1 MSNLSKEE
9 YPLLETKE
17 MANRK
22 KELEKLNK
30 ENIIQKLVGT
40 EETLKFYIDLYNK
53 EKEKNIIF
61 KRSTIITDIK
71 RHGIEINMSAD
82 RLVNEYLLEKIKNS
96 ELEELLENSISK
108 DKIIDLLDK
117 YKNEHFI
124 PKAEIQKLLEE
135 TNE

>member
-1 MSNLSKEE
+1 MCEKEIIKCAE
-9 YPLLETKE
+9 FLGNREDETTVKIDNDFYDERDIWKGLL
-17 MANRK
+17 
-22 KELEKLNK
+22 
-30 ENIIQKLVGT
+30 
-40 EETLKFYIDLYNK
+40 DLYNK

-124 PKAEIQKLLEE
+124 AKVDLKSILED
-135 TNE
+135 NV